1 MEIEEITINSRNYP
15 EKLRKIKRPPQKLYV
30 LGNKEILRNDGIAIV
45 GSRDCTKDGKRSAR
59 LFAANIAKAGFTIIS
74 GMAKGIDVSAHMG
87 ALDVGGKTIAVLG
100 NGPNYIFPQENEETY
115 KKILESGGAIISEYP
130 DCTPPV
136 SERFRQRNRI
146 VSGLSLGVL
155 VVEAEARSGTSI
167 TVRHARE
174 QKKEVFCIPNSR
186 ENRKG
191 IGTNMLIQNG
201 ATLVIEP
208 NEVISKYTDSFEE
221 QITIE
226 ELEKLGGKELDL
238 SYVKKE
244 YRDIYKLLAEELS
257 INELSK
263 KTKMGIS
270 DLYQKLFLMEI
281 EGLIEN
287 KQNKYKIKVV

>member
-1 MEIEEITINSRNYP
+1 MEIEEITINSKNYP
-15 EKLRKIKRPPQKLYV
+15 EKLKTIKRPPQKLYV
-30 LGNKEILRNDGIAIV
+30 LGNKEILKNDGIAIV
-45 GSRDCTKDGKRSAR
+45 GSRDCTKNGKRSAR

-74 GMAKGIDVSAHMG
+74 GMARGIDVSAHMG

-100 NGPNYIFPQENEETY
+100 NGPRYIFPAENEETY
-115 KKILESGGAIISEYP
+115 KKILENGGAIISEYP
-130 DCTPPV
+130 DCTSPA

-191 IGTNMLIQNG
+191 IGTNMQIKNG
-201 ATLVIEP
+201 ATLVTEP
-208 NEVISKYTDSFEE
+208 NDIIAKYTNNIGE

-226 ELEKLGGKELDL
+226 ELEEMKGKELDL
-238 SYVKKE
+238 TNVKKE
-244 YRDIYKLLAEELS
+244 YRSIYKLLTEELS
-257 INELSK
+257 INELSA
-263 KTKMGIS
+263 KTNIGIS
-270 DLYQKLFLMEI
+270 ELYQKLFFMEI

-287 KQNKYKIKVV
+287 KKSKYKIKTI